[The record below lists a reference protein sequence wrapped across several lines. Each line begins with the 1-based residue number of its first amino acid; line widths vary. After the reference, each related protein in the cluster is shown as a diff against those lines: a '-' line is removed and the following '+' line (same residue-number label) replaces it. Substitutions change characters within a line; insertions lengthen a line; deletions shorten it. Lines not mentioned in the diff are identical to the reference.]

1 MTEKIQLLMATQTG
15 GAEDVANDI
24 LEDIK
29 KRGLKAEWRDLADD
43 DDISFLNDATLIIGV
58 VSTWGDGEPPDDA
71 PPFFENLREESP
83 LNLAKTPMAIIG
95 LGDSG
100 YDIFCGCGKE
110 LEKELTRHGAVS
122 IIPRADFDVWYD
134 DELKQWFD
142 DFHNVLEK
150 DRSLTCSVSE

>member
-43 DDISFLNDATLIIGV
+43 DDISFLDDATLIIGV

-71 PPFFENLREESP
+71 LPFFEKLREESS
-83 LNLAKTPMAIIG
+83 LNLAKTPMAIID

-100 YDIFCGCGKE
+100 YDTFCGCGKE
-110 LEKELTRHGAVS
+110 LEKGLTRHGAVS
-122 IIPRADFDVWYD
+122 VIPRADFDVWYD

-142 DFHNVLEK
+142 DFHAVLGK
-150 DRSLTCSVSE
+150 TGSLV

>member
-71 PPFFENLREESP
+71 LPFFEKLREESS
-83 LNLAKTPMAIIG
+83 LNLAKTPMTTIG

-110 LEKELTRHGAVS
+110 LEKELTRYGAVS

-150 DRSLTCSVSE
+150 AGSLV

>member
-71 PPFFENLREESP
+71 LPFFEKLREESS

-110 LEKELTRHGAVS
+110 LEKELIRHGAVS
-122 IIPRADFDVWYD
+122 VIPRADFDVWYD

-142 DFHNVLEK
+142 DFHTVLEK
-150 DRSLTCSVSE
+150 DSSLLCRVSE

>member
-71 PPFFENLREESP
+71 LPFFEKLREESS

-110 LEKELTRHGAVS
+110 LEKELIRHGAVS
-122 IIPRADFDVWYD
+122 VIPRADFDVWYD

-150 DRSLTCSVSE
+150 AGSLV

>member
-71 PPFFENLREESP
+71 LPFFEKLREESS

-110 LEKELTRHGAVS
+110 LEKELTRYGAVS

-150 DRSLTCSVSE
+150 AGSLV